1 MVYRPGIDT
10 DRRRG
15 PDKVLRAMNW
25 MGVISWIMV
34 FAMVT
39 LLDSAR
45 PKTPTFYDRWTGQE
59 VENTWDETKSLIA
72 MIIMYAGLSM
82 SMVGIYLNSKR
93 KRRKSDHYRLHFM
106 FLGAIYILGLLF
118 LLLQKMLS

>member
-1 MVYRPGIDT
+1 MYRPGIDP

-15 PDKVLRAMNW
+15 PDKILRAMNL
-25 MGVISWIMV
+25 MGAISWIMV
-34 FAMVT
+34 IVMVM

-45 PKTPTFYDRWTGQE
+45 PQAQTFYERWTGQE
-59 VENTWDETKSLIA
+59 TTQSWDETKSLIA

-93 KRRKSDHYRLHFM
+93 KRRKSDHYRIHFM
-106 FLGAIYILGLLF
+106 LLGAIYILGLMF
-118 LLLQKMLS
+118 LLLQKLIS

>member
-1 MVYRPGIDT
+1 MYRPGIDQ

-34 FAMVT
+34 IVMVM

-45 PKTPTFYDRWTGQE
+45 PETQTFYDRWTGRD
-59 VENTWDETKSLIA
+59 VNKNWDETKTLIT
-72 MIIMYAGLSM
+72 MIIMYAGLSI

-93 KRRKSDHYRLHFM
+93 KRRKSDHYRIHFM
-106 FLGAIYILGLLF
+106 LLGSIYILGLMF
-118 LLLQKMLS
+118 LLLQKLLS